1 MTSSESTSF
10 QSNSSSG
17 SAHAKKAVP
26 QQIENLS
33 PLAVGDQKL
42 NRHLG
47 FFSGTMMNGKS
58 TLSILETFVHSLYT
72 ILDSRPNYR
81 HWHIF

>member
-1 MTSSESTSF
+1 MPSSSISF
-10 QSNSSSG
+10 NSNSVDISS
-17 SAHAKKAVP
+17 SSVKKAVP

-47 FFSGTMMNGKS
+47 YFSGTSMNGMYPY
-58 TLSILETFVHSLYT
+58 SI
-72 ILDSRPNYR
+72 
-81 HWHIF
+81 

>member
-1 MTSSESTSF
+1 MANSGGTSF

-17 SAHAKKAVP
+17 SVHAKKAVP

-42 NRHLG
+42 DRHLG
-47 FFSGTMMNGKS
+47 FFSGTMMNG
-58 TLSILETFVHSLYT
+58 TCLYCQYASIIV
-72 ILDSRPNYR
+72 N
-81 HWHIF
+81 

>member
-1 MTSSESTSF
+1 MTISEA
-10 QSNSSSG
+10 SSS
-17 SAHAKKAVP
+17 SNIKTQP

-47 FFSGTMMNGKS
+47 YFSGTMMNG
-58 TLSILETFVHSLYT
+58 
-72 ILDSRPNYR
+72 
-81 HWHIF
+81 IFYNNIFEQV